1 MGKRKVSKK
10 LSERIKWGKVIRS
23 KTLWVNTTAL
33 VALIAQTSTGFIF
46 APVEQASVI
55 VVANL
60 LLRVVTNEGLIEE

>member
-10 LSERIKWGKVIRS
+10 ISERIKWSKVIRS
-23 KTLWVNTTAL
+23 KTLWVNGIAFVAL
-33 VALIAQTSTGFIF
+33 VAQISYGFVF

-60 LLRVVTNEGLIEE
+60 LLRIVTNEGLIEE